1 MRRILGA
8 IGVAVLAGG
17 AAALT
22 PLFAVL
28 GAGFTL
34 TVVTLGVS
42 IWRSVRRR
50 SGRRATD
57 RGITHGIR

>member
-1 MRRILGA
+1 MRRILG
-8 IGVAVLAGG
+8 GVVMLVGFGG

-22 PLFAVL
+22 PFFAVL

-34 TVVTLGVS
+34 TVVTLGLS

-50 SGRRATD
+50 SPSRTGDRERATA
-57 RGITHGIR
+57 